1 MEKYKSLYKWMII
14 PMIVMQWGIFS
25 FYWGD
30 FADNPWSVHIHY
42 WTATLWY
49 IYLIIQPYLATHN
62 KLKLHRTNGM
72 VGMFLAGGVC
82 FTAMSLFYRDIN
94 LAHLALEDPDK
105 HLAPW
110 FSYGVVVVEFVMIV
124 AFMYAVVRS
133 IIHRK
138 ELENHAWWLIST
150 VFLLMMPAVF
160 RGVLVVWAM
169 MVGFTSVNVPGV
181 IYQTSFIIIGLGL
194 VAAWKYGKLRH
205 PATYLIVGVNLFSC
219 FIELIGSSK
228 TIQVLLEAIVRE

>member
-30 FADNPWSVHIHY
+30 FADNAWSVHIHY

-94 LAHLALEDPDK
+94 LAHLALENPDK
-105 HLAPW
+105 YLAPW
-110 FSYGVVVVEFVMIV
+110 FSYGVAVIEFVMIV

-138 ELENHAWWLIST
+138 ELEKHEKKRLQNSKKA
-150 VFLLMMPAVF
+150 
-160 RGVLVVWAM
+160 
-169 MVGFTSVNVPGV
+169 
-181 IYQTSFIIIGLGL
+181 
-194 VAAWKYGKLRH
+194 
-205 PATYLIVGVNLFSC
+205 NLPNNEENPS
-219 FIELIGSSK
+219 
-228 TIQVLLEAIVRE
+228 